1 MSESKAAALQVKIN
15 QTIPLSRA
23 MGYQIQELDS
33 RHIVVEAPLKP
44 NVNIHGSGFAGS
56 IYSLGALTAWALG
69 SHIVDQAGLDVE
81 LVITEASIRY
91 RTPIRESIH
100 CLCRVS
106 EKDRQHFV
114 AKLLDQGKARL
125 AVEVEIGKRAVLM
138 HATLHAKQF
147 K

>member
-1 MSESKAAALQVKIN
+1 
-15 QTIPLSRA
+15 

-44 NVNIHGSGFAGS
+44 NVNLHGSGFAGS

-69 SHIVDQAGLDVE
+69 SHIVDQADLDVE

-91 RTPIRESIH
+91 RTPIRQSIH

-106 EKDRQHFV
+106 EEERQRFV

-125 AVEVEIGKRAVLM
+125 AVEVAIGKRAVLM
-138 HATLHAKQF
+138 RATLHATRVK
-147 K
+147 KSV